1 MKLQN
6 RTALITGAAQGI
18 GLAIAHAFVKQG
30 GRVVLAD
37 IDADRVA
44 AEAAN
49 IGTDNALGLALDVS
63 DSEAV
68 AAAIEQTVR
77 HFGGL
82 DIAVAGA
89 AVMTPTVSIADLE
102 PADWQAAIS
111 VNLTGAFLVSKHAI
125 RHMRGNGGGNVILIA
140 SQMARV
146 AWPGGAA
153 YSTTK
158 GGLLQ
163 LAKGIALDHAADN
176 IRANTL
182 SPGGTATRRLET
194 KFGDMATAQ
203 REWGPKHPLGRLA
216 EVTEIAAGAVFLA
229 SDDSSFMTG
238 ADLLIDGGYAA
249 W

>member
-125 RHMRGNGGGNVILIA
+125 RHMRGNGGGNLILIA

>member
-63 DSEAV
+63 DSGAV

-89 AVMTPTVSIADLE
+89 AVMTRCRLPILNRPIGRRQSA
-102 PADWQAAIS
+102 
-111 VNLTGAFLVSKHAI
+111 LT
-125 RHMRGNGGGNVILIA
+125 
-140 SQMARV
+140 
-146 AWPGGAA
+146 
-153 YSTTK
+153 
-158 GGLLQ
+158 
-163 LAKGIALDHAADN
+163 
-176 IRANTL
+176 
-182 SPGGTATRRLET
+182 
-194 KFGDMATAQ
+194 
-203 REWGPKHPLGRLA
+203 
-216 EVTEIAAGAVFLA
+216 
-229 SDDSSFMTG
+229 
-238 ADLLIDGGYAA
+238 
-249 W
+249 

>member
-125 RHMRGNGGGNVILIA
+125 RQMRGNGGGNVILIA

>member
-89 AVMTPTVSIADLE
+89 AVITPTVSIADLE

-182 SPGGTATRRLET
+182 SPGGTATRRLEA
-194 KFGDMATAQ
+194 KFGDMAIAQ

>member
-18 GLAIAHAFVKQG
+18 GLAIAHAFVQQG

-44 AEAAN
+44 AEATK

-63 DSEAV
+63 DSGAV

-125 RHMRGNGGGNVILIA
+125 RYMRGNGGGNVILIA

-182 SPGGTATRRLET
+182 SPGGTATRRLEA

-238 ADLLIDGGYAA
+238 ADLLIDGGYVA

>member
-30 GRVVLAD
+30 GRVVLGD
-37 IDADRVA
+37 IDADRVV

-68 AAAIEQTVR
+68 AAAIEQTVW

-182 SPGGTATRRLET
+182 SPGGTATRRLEA